1 MMTALATVLDIQ
13 DDIVVVG
20 CQQKSSCNHCSS
32 KNSCGT
38 GIVSKVL
45 PGKVHHW
52 AFHTDKKLT
61 IGQMVEIGLPEKNL
75 LQSAAIVY
83 LVPLFFLLIGAFIS
97 DALITPLVGV
107 GELTTIVVA
116 ALSSWGGY
124 VLAKALSHRIEQN
137 TEQQV
142 SLIRVLGEP
151 VSDTISVNAAR

>member
-1 MMTALATVLDIQ
+1 MMTALATVLDVQ

-20 CQQKSSCNHCSS
+20 CQQKTSCNHCTSPD
-32 KNSCGT
+32 SCGT

-83 LVPLFFLLIGAFIS
+83 LVPLFFLLFG
-97 DALITPLVGV
+97 ALISEWLISPLIGI
-107 GELTTIVVA
+107 GEVTTIVIA
-116 ALSSWGGY
+116 GLSSWGGY
-124 VLAKALSHRIEQN
+124 FIAKTLSHRIEQK

-142 SLIRVLGEP
+142 SLIRVLGESI
-151 VSDTISVNAAR
+151 SDTISVNAAG